1 MTAGKDQGGLRW
13 GRGRGIL
20 YAAVALALAWS
31 FGAFERR
38 PRPQEAPTAPA
49 PPAVALPT
57 DTALSAGDT
66 AAARLLILQNPAAG
80 AFPAEV
86 MAAVRQGAAAGL
98 VIREGDADQARTLGI
113 AVLPAYIL
121 YDGAGRERHR
131 RSGPGAASALLEDL
145 RGLAPSAAEASVPVA
160 TP

>member
-1 MTAGKDQGGLRW
+1 MTAAGDQGRLRW
-13 GRGRGIL
+13 GRGRGIV
-20 YAAVALALAWS
+20 YAAVAVALAWS

-38 PRPQEAPTAPA
+38 SQPRETPTPPA
-49 PPAVALPT
+49 PPPVALPT
-57 DTALSAGDT
+57 DTALRAGNG
-66 AAARLLILQNPAAG
+66 AEARVLILHDPAAG

-98 VIREGDADQARTLGI
+98 AIREGGADLARDLGI

-121 YDGAGRERHR
+121 YDGNGHERHR
-131 RSGPGAASALLEDL
+131 RSGPGAAAALLDDL
-145 RGLAPSAAEASVPVA
+145 REGAPSTPSSPEGA